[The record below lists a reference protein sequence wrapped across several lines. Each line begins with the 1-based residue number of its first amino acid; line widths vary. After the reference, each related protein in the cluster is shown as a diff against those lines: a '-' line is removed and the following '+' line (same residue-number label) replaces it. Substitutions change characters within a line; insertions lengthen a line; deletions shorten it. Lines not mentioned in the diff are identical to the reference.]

1 TSMEVR
7 VDTYIEDYQ
16 GKRQIIN
23 RAYLVMVAVDENG
36 TPVEVP
42 GLQIESEEER
52 EEWLGAERRLQL
64 RKQKISKAGIS

>member
-1 TSMEVR
+1 M
-7 VDTYIEDYQ
+7 
-16 GKRQIIN
+16 KR
-23 RAYLVMVAVDENG
+23 AVQPRILDENG

-64 RKQKISKAGIS
+64 RKQKIPKAGIS